1 MSNIY
6 TGKVSVIKDE
16 IKSLRERLVRAKNDS
31 ERCGYLASIFSL
43 NRLYKDL
50 VGEEF
55 LNFDKITGSDRHLT
69 QRINNFGSRLVDKFP
84 VNFIEEKLLIEE
96 VSSKVYAILNSEATE
111 IDKKRIM
118 VEMYPEKLAMRII
131 RDFFECYHPEDLELF
146 EELIEQNRMFDVSE
160 FSDFDSRVR
169 GNCYYVYKRLPF
181 LVTYSPFY
189 TVETMSFLIHEFG
202 HAKDMMNLSNNFS
215 FNQIQ
220 KYFFTSGKDEVI
232 SKLYEKEF
240 IDFCIQA
247 EINLE
252 ASSALLYDYYGIIEE
267 SVFETYFYTQLPDWL
282 LQKSEYLSYDLEFL
296 KTQLKDPS
304 FKKIMEENE
313 SIDVL
318 GIDSSTKYALGGLS
332 AVMLQERFKNSKQT
346 GNKIINTFM
355 NNRTRFSVTELIDTL
370 EYDDCEFKEIV
381 QRDFETI
388 KKYRK

>member
-1 MSNIY
+1 MNNIY
-6 TGKVSVIKDE
+6 TKDVSAIKDE
-16 IKSLRERLVRAKNDS
+16 IISLRERLVRAKNDS

-43 NRLYKDL
+43 NHLYKDL

-55 LNFDKITGSDRHLT
+55 LNFDKITSSDRYLT

-84 VNFIEEKLLIEE
+84 VNFIKEKLLIEE
-96 VSSKVYAILNSEATE
+96 VSSKVYTILNFEDSE
-111 IDKKRIM
+111 INKKRIV
-118 VEMYPEKLAMRII
+118 VEMYPEKLAMEII
-131 RDFFECYHPEDLELF
+131 RNFFECYHPEDLKLF
-146 EELIEQNRMFDVSE
+146 EELIDKNRIFNVSE

-169 GNCYYVYKRLPF
+169 GNCYYIYKKLPF
-181 LVTYSPFY
+181 LVIYSPFY
-189 TVETMSFLIHEFG
+189 TVETISFLIHEFG
-202 HAKDMMNLSNNFS
+202 HARDMMDLSANFS

-247 EINLE
+247 GINLE

-267 SVFETYFYTQLPDWL
+267 SAFETYFYTQLPDWL

-296 KTQLKDPS
+296 KTQIKDHS
-304 FKKIMEENE
+304 FKGIMEKNV

-318 GIDSSTKYALGGLS
+318 GIDSSTKYAFGGLS
-332 AVMLQERFKNSKQT
+332 AVVLQERFKNGKRM
-346 GNKIINTFM
+346 GDKIINTFM
-355 NNRTRFSVTELIDTL
+355 NNRTRFSIVELLDTL
-370 EYDDCEFKEIV
+370 GYDNSEFEEIV